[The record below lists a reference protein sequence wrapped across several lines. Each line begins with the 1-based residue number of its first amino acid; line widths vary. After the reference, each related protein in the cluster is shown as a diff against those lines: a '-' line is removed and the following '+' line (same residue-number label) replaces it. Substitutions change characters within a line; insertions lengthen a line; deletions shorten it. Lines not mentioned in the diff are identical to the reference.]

1 MMKNKHLSKQV
12 QDCSFYEIRRQLE
25 YKCKLNNIKLIIA
38 DRWYASSKICSN
50 CGHKKHKLSLS
61 ERVYKCECC
70 GIEIDRDYNAS
81 INLKNLAYN

>member
-1 MMKNKHLSKQV
+1 MMYNKHLSKQV
-12 QDCSFYEIRRQLE
+12 QDCSFYEIRRQLD
-25 YKCKLNNIKLIIA
+25 YKCKLNGIKLIIA

-50 CGHKKHKLSLS
+50 CGNKKHKLSLS

-81 INLKNLAYN
+81 VNLKNLAYN